1 MSDNSS
7 DTPRKRSRRWL
18 WWAGALVVVVG
29 LIAWAGARPPQ
40 VTVAPAEMGDLSVT
54 VTATGDVE
62 GRVADLSPTL
72 QGRFEAIYR
81 EEGAW
86 VQRGDLLARIVAA
99 PAGVAST
106 SALTPYETI
115 EAPFDGVVS
124 RRRVDPGDPAIPGR
138 PAFQV
143 TDTANIWITAL
154 IDDIDVAKVHKGQDV
169 QIMLPSYLGRSLPGV
184 ITHISATATPRT
196 EMGAG
201 GKVVRTRVELTE
213 GAGPLRPGMEVDV
226 SAQSVIA
233 RDVLLIPADAVIED
247 ETGRYV
253 LRVEDGRVRRTEV
266 EIGANNYVR
275 AQVLS
280 GLSAGD
286 EVVVDGKDTVD
297 DGDRVRTAP
306 ADVGS

>member
-1 MSDNSS
+1 MSDNS
-7 DTPRKRSRRWL
+7 DRPRVRSKRWL
-18 WWAGALVVVVG
+18 WWVGGAVLVIV
-29 LIAWAGARPPQ
+29 LIAWSAGRPPQ

-72 QGRFEAIYR
+72 QGRFAAVYR
-81 EEGAW
+81 DEGAR
-86 VQRGDLLARIVAA
+86 VQRGDLLARIVAPPIGA
-99 PAGVAST
+99 TST
-106 SALTPYETI
+106 AAMTPYETI

-124 RRRVDPGDPAIPGR
+124 RRRVDPGDPAIPGQ

-143 TDTANIWITAL
+143 ADTSDIWVTAL
-154 IDDIDVAKVHKGQDV
+154 IDDIDVAKVSEGQRV

-184 ITHISATATPRT
+184 ITRIGATATPRT

-201 GKVVRTRVELTE
+201 GKVVRTRVELTA
-213 GAGPLRPGMEVDV
+213 GPGPLRPGMEVDV

-233 RDVLLIPADAVIED
+233 RNVLLIPADAVIED

-253 LRVEDGRVRRTEV
+253 LRIEGHRVRRTEV

-280 GLSAGD
+280 GLNAGD
-286 EVVVDGKDTVD
+286 EVVVDGKDLVN
-297 DGDRVRTAP
+297 DGDRVRTVSAT
-306 ADVGS
+306 VGP